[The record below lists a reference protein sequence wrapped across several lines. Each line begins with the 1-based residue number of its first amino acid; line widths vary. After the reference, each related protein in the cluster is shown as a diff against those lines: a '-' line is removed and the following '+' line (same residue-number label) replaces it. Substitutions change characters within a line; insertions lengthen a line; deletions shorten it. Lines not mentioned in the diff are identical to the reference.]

1 MALDMNGNE
10 MPTKRLPKI
19 EQNMLNIL
27 KSMEDLTP
35 THFSF
40 IGGIYGDMG
49 TGKTVAGMKLL
60 QAIVPED
67 EKILYIYTAQGLSTF
82 NNHPELMRRV
92 KTMKF
97 ERQEQLVAVAK
108 AIRESKE
115 NPDKSPMHAA
125 LASIGG
131 VVMDEYSHMS
141 KLDQAWIVSTRAT
154 QFEEDGKFKDPHN
167 PAQPDYLTQ
176 QARSNEVITAFMDA
190 NIHLMAICHAR
201 YDDRTGVYRP
211 DFPQSTGADLFR
223 VLHSMYYAQ
232 SERGKAGEPVKVLQ
246 LHADRKFVA
255 KNRIGGLGSTA
266 SVEQIVAS
274 YKKWGINTE
283 AADAAKEAAI
293 EVPKVTD
300 DPVVEYPD
308 EVVDAPIED
317 EPFDPAKFL
326 M

>member
-1 MALDMNGNE
+1 MAVDMNGNE
-10 MPTKRLPKI
+10 MPTKRLPKLN
-19 EQNMLNIL
+19 QNMMAIL

-108 AIRESKE
+108 AIREARDNPELSPLHGALSK
-115 NPDKSPMHAA
+115 
-125 LASIGG
+125 IGG
-131 VVMDEYSHMS
+131 VVLDEYSHMS
-141 KLDQAWIVSTRAT
+141 KLDQAWIVNTRSA

-176 QARSNEVITAFMDA
+176 QVRSNEVITSFMDA
-190 NIHLMAICHAR
+190 NIHFMAICHAR
-201 YDDRTGVYRP
+201 YDDKTAVYRP
-211 DFPQSTGADLFR
+211 DFPQGTGADLFR

-232 SERGKAGEPVKVLQ
+232 SERGKTGEPVKTLQ

-266 SVEQIVAS
+266 SVEEIVSA

-283 AADAAKEAAI
+283 AADVAKEAAEQAPKEQAPVI
-293 EVPKVTD
+293 EPTPE
-300 DPVVEYPD
+300 PVVK
-308 EVVDAPIED
+308 
-317 EPFDPAKFL
+317 EPEEEFDPSKFL
-326 M
+326 V